1 MVLTRSQSKTNF
13 TKINNPYFNKKINK
27 QKVINQKVIKQKVIK
42 QKVIKDKDMR
52 VNTFEIKQNTN
63 IKENTVTDLENLCQA
78 KKMEEF
84 NQNILYHDERIKYFK
99 LYINVLKTLMNDLQ
113 KNGVK
118 TDDLKT
124 IEKMWIPKSYT
135 YIEEYIEDSIYHDTC
150 VEEEIID

>member
-13 TKINNPYFNKKINK
+13 KKINNPYFNKKINK

-42 QKVIKDKDMR
+42 QKVIKVKDMR

-99 LYINVLKTLMNDLQ
+99 LYIGPLNW
-113 KNGVK
+113 
-118 TDDLKT
+118 T
-124 IEKMWIPKSYT
+124 ILL
-135 YIEEYIEDSIYHDTC
+135 
-150 VEEEIID
+150 IDCEFRSNKINQFWPSGLSVPQ